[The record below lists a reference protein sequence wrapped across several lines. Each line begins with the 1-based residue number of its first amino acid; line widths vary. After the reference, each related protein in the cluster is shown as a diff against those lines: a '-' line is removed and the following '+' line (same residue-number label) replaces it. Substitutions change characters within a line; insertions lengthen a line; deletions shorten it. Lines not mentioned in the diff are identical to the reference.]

1 MSTTIDN
8 RVLEMRF
15 DNKQFES
22 GVATSMSTLDKLKQK
37 LNLSGASKG
46 LENVGKAAKG
56 VNFSGMTAGI
66 SQVKAGMVSLEGISA
81 GVIAK
86 FSVINNMVNSLMTTG
101 KRMVNALTIDPVKT
115 GFQEYETQIGAIQT
129 ILSNTRQEGT
139 NVEIVNKALDEL
151 NTYADKTIY
160 NFTEMTRNIGTFT
173 AAGVKL
179 DTSVNAIKGIA
190 NLAAVSGSTS
200 QQASTA
206 MYQLSQAL
214 AAGKVS
220 LMDWN
225 SVVNAGMGGKVFQDA
240 LIRTS
245 ELLGTGAKAAIEAN
259 GSFRESLTQSGWLTT
274 EVLTETLNQLAGTY
288 SKADLMAQGFSESQ
302 ATEIAALAKD
312 AEDAATKVKTF
323 TQLWDVMKE
332 AAQSGWAQT
341 WRLIVGDFEEA
352 KNLLTPLS
360 EFFTGIIGKFSDA
373 RNKLLE
379 SALATNIRDMFEG
392 IDKSLNTLLE
402 PLDKAKEAITDI
414 GKVVDDVILGKFG
427 NGQERFDSLT
437 ESGYNWMEVQNKVN
451 ESLKDGF
458 RYTEEQIAEQDKLI
472 KSQKKSAETTEE
484 GTEATGE
491 ATEEVRK
498 LTKAEKDR
506 IKTLGSMSEESMRS
520 LGYSEAQINAIKT
533 LKDLSDKLGL
543 SFNEL
548 IDNMDD
554 LNGRWLLINS
564 FKNIGEALGKVFS
577 SLGSAW
583 RDVFDPI
590 KPEQIFDAVAAM
602 HRFTEEL
609 IMSDGNADKLRS
621 TFKGLF
627 AAIDLI
633 TSIVGGGAKFA
644 FDILSSVLGAFDMNI
659 LDLTAGI
666 GEAIFSFN
674 EWIREQNAVSK
685 ALDKFVS
692 KMPGYVG
699 KLKSWFDAFKETPA
713 VDKFLDA
720 INNIKKAFSDFSLD
734 EIDLSELANTLGTN
748 LANALLSLP
757 EIAMQIG
764 RDVMAGF
771 QNGIEDGISNS
782 IIGRIIS
789 FCAEFI
795 SAFAAALGV
804 HSPSTITFAIAGFVI
819 AGFVLGLVNKFPIIL
834 DAIKYIGEQI
844 VNAFK
849 QIWDL
854 VIDENGN
861 IEWDKVF
868 SGGLIISSL
877 FMLKKLVDAV
887 DGISDAIGGIGD
899 ILEGAG
905 DVLKSFSK
913 TLNSLSW
920 DLKAKA
926 IQKMAISIAILAG
939 AVYVLSTIKDP
950 GQLWNAVGVIGA
962 LAAIVLALAGAME
975 LMSKASIT
983 YEKGKLNIEG
993 LKASILQ
1000 IGATLLML
1008 GLVVKIIGEMKPD
1021 EAKAGF
1027 IALTGLMIEVIAFM
1041 AVVGQVVKGG
1051 AAENIDKVG
1060 KLMTKLAIA
1069 MILMT
1074 AVVKLASGL
1083 SADEMLQGA
1092 AFAAAFALFV
1102 IAITKI
1108 AKSAGNNV
1116 GKVGGMVLKITF
1128 AMGLMVGVVKLID
1141 MLEPG
1146 EMIKGVAFA
1155 TAFGLFVR
1163 ALVKATTIGK
1173 KQQIAKIGG
1182 LILSM
1187 TVSLGLMVGVVKLV
1201 GKLSAGEMLK
1211 GVAFVGAFILFVKA
1225 LVKIVN
1231 VGNEGQMIKVG
1242 GTLLALS
1249 VAVGILAGVSAL
1261 LGSLDISS
1269 LTKGITAVGLLSIF
1283 MTGMIKA
1290 LKGAQNV
1297 KSSIMMLAVSIG
1309 IMAVAVTALSMIDT
1323 GDLAAATIALS
1334 TLMGMFALMEK
1345 SLSGLKKVPIAPIIT
1360 MVAVVGALAT
1370 VIFLLKDIDAESVIG
1385 SAVAISALML
1395 SMSAALRI
1403 ISGIGKTAIG
1413 ALKGILS
1420 LTAMVVP
1427 LLSFVFVLK
1436 RMSGIESAKQNV
1448 ILLVGMMTAMTLLL
1462 GVLTLIG
1469 HFWIGAAAGLIA
1481 LTAMAIPMFVFVE
1494 MIKRMN
1500 GVENA
1505 TTNTMLLITFMS
1517 IMTDLL
1523 VKIALVGP
1531 LAIIGVAAMA
1541 GLTLLMGAIGT
1552 MAVAIGALMD
1562 KFPSIQKFLDTG
1574 LPVLEQL
1581 AGSIGTMIGKFIGG
1595 FGEGL
1600 SDSLPAIGDNIT
1612 SLMEKLAT
1620 ASEKA
1625 SGIEG
1630 SSFDGVKQLMET
1642 LANIG
1647 WTSVKTTIADIF
1659 SFGDSSIT
1667 KFQDDG
1673 VAFFDAMKA
1682 IGDSVKEVKI
1692 DEEAFNTV
1700 MTATER
1706 LSELQNSLPKMDGV
1720 ISWFTGDK
1728 DLATFG
1734 QKIAQF
1740 MVSMKTAFSNISDV
1754 TIDAD
1759 SLGQIISATEKLSEL
1774 QNSLPKMDGVI
1785 SWFTGDKDL
1794 ATFGRKIRQFM
1805 TSIQTAFSISNDV
1818 TIDADSLNQII
1829 SATERLSGIQ
1839 SSLETMDGVISWFE
1853 GDKDLSTFG
1862 YKIAQFMASIQTAFS
1877 PSNEITI
1884 DADSLDQIIS
1894 ATEKLSGLQSSLESM
1909 DGVISWFTGDKDLAT
1924 FGWKIAQFGSSMAT
1938 FAQNIEGGIG
1948 EEDVTS
1954 VKNAANIMLELQK
1967 MIPEEDTS
1975 WFDNSSKLTDFGT
1988 SLKNFGGFLN
1998 AYSQQISSVD
2008 TEKMNSVSTIVSKL
2022 VTLSSSLIDF
2032 DPEGIEKF
2040 KKVKGIGTA
2049 ISDYSKKVEDIESGK
2064 VTTSV
2069 SVAIRLKNLIT
2080 SLAGIDPSGVSNFK
2094 IGPIG
2099 SAIKSY
2105 SASVAGIDPGAI
2117 SSSISAATKLKNF
2130 ISSLSGFDG
2139 SGVASFKSAVSSLGK
2154 TNLDGIVN
2162 AFSGADS
2169 ALSGIGSNLIS
2180 SLANGIKSRSSS
2192 ATSAA
2197 TTVVNSVANVF
2208 RGNFGRLNT
2217 LGAGLMGNFVMG
2229 MRSRSSSVISAA
2241 TSVLSSA
2248 ANAARGYYGSFYS
2261 SGSYVA
2267 SGFAAGIRNNIWAAA
2282 SAAAAMASAASAAA
2296 RANLKIKSPSR
2307 VFKKIGSYV
2316 PQGFAIGIKMYGNL
2330 VKNSVSTM
2338 SDKAIN
2344 TTQKAISRV
2353 NELLD
2358 SDMDNQPSI
2367 RPVLDLSDIKTGA
2380 SAINGMLNGKRS
2392 IGVIANLGSIS
2403 STMGNRNQNGNDDVV
2418 YAINKLRKELGNIGG
2433 TQYNIG
2439 GITYDDGSNMAEL
2452 VQSLIRAAKIERRI

>member
-288 SKADLMAQGFSESQ
+288 SKADLMAKGFSESQ

-437 ESGYNWMEVQNKVN
+437 KSGYNWMEVQNKVN

-506 IKTLGSMSEESMRS
+506 IKILGSMSEESMRS

-543 SFNEL
+543 SFSEL

-590 KPEQIFDAVAAM
+590 KPEQIFDAVVAM

-644 FDILSSVLGAFDMNI
+644 FDVLSSVLGAFDMNI
-659 LDLTAGI
+659 LDLTGGI

-692 KMPGYVG
+692 KIPGYVG

-713 VDKFLDA
+713 VDRFLDA

-834 DAIKYIGEQI
+834 DVIKYIGEQI

-939 AVYVLSTIKDP
+939 AVYALSTIKDP

-975 LMSKASIT
+975 LMSKASVT

-1027 IALTGLMIEVIAFM
+1027 IALTGLTVEVIAFM

-1074 AVVKLASGL
+1074 VVVKLASGL

-1102 IAITKI
+1102 IAITKV

-1141 MLEPG
+1141 TLEPS
-1146 EMIKGVAFA
+1146 EMLKGAAFA
-1155 TAFGLFVR
+1155 TAFGVFVR

-1249 VAVGILAGVSAL
+1249 VAIGILAGVSAL
-1261 LGSLDISS
+1261 LGSLDISG
-1269 LTKGITAVGLLSIF
+1269 LAKGITAVGLLSVF
-1283 MTGMIKA
+1283 MAGMVKA

-1297 KSSIMMLAVSIG
+1297 KSSVMMLAVSIG

-1345 SLSGLKKVPIAPIIT
+1345 SLSGMNGVKMGPLIMMTI
-1360 MVAVVGALAT
+1360 VVGALGGILAILASLNPGPSIEIAASIGVLMLTLSKSLEMIDNVGRISKNTLKSMAVLGAIAGGMGLILTGLSKLNPGPTLEIAT
-1370 VIFLLKDIDAESVIG
+1370 SISEVLIAM
-1385 SAVAISALML
+1385 SASAL
-1395 SMSAALRI
+1395 
-1403 ISGIGKTAIG
+1403 
-1413 ALKGILS
+1413 ILS
-1420 LTAMVVP
+1420 
-1427 LLSFVFVLK
+1427 K
-1436 RMSGIESAKQNV
+1436 IGIFGGIAAK
-1448 ILLVGMMTAMTLLL
+1448 
-1462 GVLTLIG
+1462 
-1469 HFWIGAAAGLIA
+1469 GAAAMLAVVAGAGTILAGLA
-1481 LTAMAIPMFVFVE
+1481 
-1494 MIKRMN
+1494 
-1500 GVENA
+1500 G
-1505 TTNTMLLITFMS
+1505 
-1517 IMTDLL
+1517 
-1523 VKIALVGP
+1523 LVGSIP
-1531 LAIIGVAAMA
+1531 GAKEFLEKGIPILETVGKALGS
-1541 GLTLLMGAIGT
+1541 LLGG
-1552 MAVAIGALMD
+1552 
-1562 KFPSIQKFLDTG
+1562 
-1574 LPVLEQL
+1574 
-1581 AGSIGTMIGKFIGG
+1581 FIGG
-1595 FGEGL
+1595 IGEGITG
-1600 SDSLPAIGDNIT
+1600 SLTPMAEDIT
-1612 SLMEKLAT
+1612 SMMEEL
-1620 ASEKA
+1620 SKA
-1625 SGIEG
+1625 SDKASWVKGE
-1630 SSFDGVKQLMET
+1630 SFDGVKKLLET
-1642 LANIG
+1642 LGSIG
-1647 WTSVKTTIADIF
+1647 LTTVGTSISDIF
-1659 SFGDSSIT
+1659 TLGGTSMD
-1667 KFQDDG
+1667 KFQTDG
-1673 VAFFDAMKA
+1673 VAFFEAMKA
-1682 IGDSVKEVKI
+1682 VGEAANGIKI
-1692 DEEAFNTV
+1692 DEESFNAV
-1700 MTATER
+1700 IMSAEK
-1706 LSELQNSLPKMDGV
+1706 LAELQTSLPKMDG
-1720 ISWFTGDK
+1720 ILSWFTGDK

-1734 QKIAQF
+1734 AKVSEF
-1740 MVSMKTAFSNISDV
+1740 MSSMKTAFGTTNGITVNEESFNAVVSASKQLAKLQSSLEEIGGVISWFKGRDDLGTFGRNVGAFMTSMKDAFGVSNEITVNEESFNAVVSASKQLAKLQSSLEEIGGVISWFKGRDDLGTFGKSV
-1754 TIDAD
+1754 GNFMSSMKTAFADLGETKIDND
-1759 SLGQIISATEKLSEL
+1759 SITSIINAATKLSEL
-1774 QNSLPKMDGVI
+1774 QSSLENIGGVI
-1785 SWFTGDKDL
+1785 DWFTGRDDL
-1794 ATFGRKIRQFM
+1794 GTFGEKIGQFA
-1805 TSIQTAFSISNDV
+1805 TAMGTLKTKMGEDGIS
-1818 TIDADSLNQII
+1818 
-1829 SATERLSGIQ
+1829 E
-1839 SSLETMDGVISWFE
+1839 GVI
-1853 GDKDLSTFG
+1853 
-1862 YKIAQFMASIQTAFS
+1862 
-1877 PSNEITI
+1877 
-1884 DADSLDQIIS
+1884 
-1894 ATEKLSGLQSSLESM
+1894 
-1909 DGVISWFTGDKDLAT
+1909 
-1924 FGWKIAQFGSSMAT
+1924 
-1938 FAQNIEGGIG
+1938 
-1948 EEDVTS
+1948 TS
-1954 VKNAANIMLELQK
+1954 VTNAGNAIIALQEAL
-1967 MIPEEDTS
+1967 PTES
-1975 WFDNSSKLTDFGT
+1975 WFDGKMDLDTFSSYIDKFATAMSEFSTTAAEMKPDAIDTAISTAYRIKNLISALSEIEDMEAANAFAGVGVGDGPLINLGQAIGTFGESVANIEVEKVNT
-1988 SLKNFGGFLN
+1988 AVSTALKLKNF
-1998 AYSQQISSVD
+1998 A
-2008 TEKMNSVSTIVSKL
+2008 
-2022 VTLSSSLIDF
+2022 SSLTDF

-2064 VTTSV
+2064 VTS
-2069 SVAIRLKNLIT
+2069 SISDAIRLKNLIT
-2080 SLAGIDPSGVSNFK
+2080 SLVGIDPSGVSNFK

-2099 SAIKSY
+2099 TAIKSY
-2105 SASVAGIDPGAI
+2105 SASIAGIDPGAI

-2169 ALSGIGSNLIS
+2169 TLSGIGSNLIS
-2180 SLANGIKSRSSS
+2180 SLSNGINSRTSS

-2197 TTVVNSVANVF
+2197 TTVINSVANVF
-2208 RGNFGRLNT
+2208 RGNFGRFNT

-2229 MRSRSSSVISAA
+2229 IRSRSSSAISAA

-2248 ANAARGYYGSFYS
+2248 ASAARGYYGSFYS

-2267 SGFAAGIRNNIWAAA
+2267 SGFAAGIRDNIWSAAM
-2282 SAAAAMASAASAAA
+2282 AAAAMASAASAAA

-2330 VKNSVSTM
+2330 VKSSVSTM

-2344 TTQKAISRV
+2344 TTQKAMSRV

-2403 STMGNRNQNGNDDVV
+2403 STMGNRNQNSNDDVV
-2418 YAINKLRKELGNIGG
+2418 YAINKLRKELGNVGG

-2439 GITYDDGSNMAEL
+2439 GITYDDGSNIAEL

>member
-37 LNLSGASKG
+37 LNLSCASKG

-225 SVVNAGMGGKVFQDA
+225 SVVNAGMGGKIFQDA

-437 ESGYNWMEVQNKVN
+437 KSGYNWMEVQNKVN

-472 KSQKKSAETTEE
+472 KSQKKSVETTEE

-602 HRFTEEL
+602 HKFTEEL

-644 FDILSSVLGAFDMNI
+644 FDVLSSVLGAFDMNI
-659 LDLTAGI
+659 LDLTGGI

-713 VDKFLDA
+713 VDRFLDA

-834 DAIKYIGEQI
+834 DVIKYIGEQI

-939 AVYVLSTIKDP
+939 AVYALSTIKDP

-975 LMSKASIT
+975 LMSKASVT

-1027 IALTGLMIEVIAFM
+1027 IALTGLMVEVIAFM

-1074 AVVKLASGL
+1074 VVVKLASGL

-1092 AFAAAFALFV
+1092 AFAAAFAIFV
-1102 IAITKI
+1102 IAITKV

-1141 MLEPG
+1141 TLEPS
-1146 EMIKGVAFA
+1146 EMLKGAAFA
-1155 TAFGLFVR
+1155 TAFGVFVR

-1249 VAVGILAGVSAL
+1249 VAIGILAGVSAL
-1261 LGSLDISS
+1261 LGSLDISG
-1269 LTKGITAVGLLSIF
+1269 LAKGITAVGLLSIF

-1345 SLSGLKKVPIAPIIT
+1345 SLSGMNGVKMGPLIMMTI
-1360 MVAVVGALAT
+1360 VVGALGGILAILASLNPGPSIEIAASIGVLMLTLSKSLEMIDNVGRISKNTLKSMAVLGAIAGGMGLILTGLSKLNPGPTLEIAT
-1370 VIFLLKDIDAESVIG
+1370 SISEVLIAM
-1385 SAVAISALML
+1385 SASAL
-1395 SMSAALRI
+1395 
-1403 ISGIGKTAIG
+1403 
-1413 ALKGILS
+1413 ILS
-1420 LTAMVVP
+1420 
-1427 LLSFVFVLK
+1427 K
-1436 RMSGIESAKQNV
+1436 IGIFGGIAAK
-1448 ILLVGMMTAMTLLL
+1448 
-1462 GVLTLIG
+1462 
-1469 HFWIGAAAGLIA
+1469 GAAAMLAVVAGAGTILAGLAGLI
-1481 LTAMAIPMFVFVE
+1481 
-1494 MIKRMN
+1494 
-1500 GVENA
+1500 
-1505 TTNTMLLITFMS
+1505 
-1517 IMTDLL
+1517 
-1523 VKIALVGP
+1523 
-1531 LAIIGVAAMA
+1531 
-1541 GLTLLMGAIGT
+1541 
-1552 MAVAIGALMD
+1552 
-1562 KFPSIQKFLDTG
+1562 
-1574 LPVLEQL
+1574 
-1581 AGSIGTMIGKFIGG
+1581 GSIPGAKEFLEKGIPILETVGKALGSLLGGFIGG
-1595 FGEGL
+1595 IGEGITG
-1600 SDSLPAIGDNIT
+1600 SLTPMAEDIT
-1612 SLMEKLAT
+1612 SMMEELSK
-1620 ASEKA
+1620 ASDKA
-1625 SGIEG
+1625 SGVKGE
-1630 SSFDGVKQLMET
+1630 SFDGVKKLLET
-1642 LANIG
+1642 LGSIG
-1647 WTSVKTTIADIF
+1647 LTTVGTSISDIF
-1659 SFGDSSIT
+1659 TLGGTSMD
-1667 KFQDDG
+1667 KFQTDG
-1673 VAFFDAMKA
+1673 VAFFEAMKA
-1682 IGDSVKEVKI
+1682 VGEAANGIKI
-1692 DEEAFNTV
+1692 DEESFNAVITS
-1700 MTATER
+1700 AEK
-1706 LSELQNSLPKMDGV
+1706 LAELQTSLPKMDG
-1720 ISWFTGDK
+1720 ILSWFTGDK

-1734 QKIAQF
+1734 TKVSEF
-1740 MVSMKTAFSNISDV
+1740 MSSMKTAFGTTNGITVNEESFNAVVSASKQLAKLQSSLEEIGGVISWFKGRDDLGTFGKSV
-1754 TIDAD
+1754 GNFMSSMKTAFADLGETKIDND
-1759 SLGQIISATEKLSEL
+1759 SITSIINAATKLSEL
-1774 QNSLPKMDGVI
+1774 QSSLENIGGVI
-1785 SWFTGDKDL
+1785 DWFTGRDDL
-1794 ATFGRKIRQFM
+1794 GTFGEKIGQFA
-1805 TSIQTAFSISNDV
+1805 TAMGTLKTKMGEDGIS
-1818 TIDADSLNQII
+1818 
-1829 SATERLSGIQ
+1829 E
-1839 SSLETMDGVISWFE
+1839 GVI
-1853 GDKDLSTFG
+1853 
-1862 YKIAQFMASIQTAFS
+1862 
-1877 PSNEITI
+1877 
-1884 DADSLDQIIS
+1884 
-1894 ATEKLSGLQSSLESM
+1894 
-1909 DGVISWFTGDKDLAT
+1909 
-1924 FGWKIAQFGSSMAT
+1924 
-1938 FAQNIEGGIG
+1938 
-1948 EEDVTS
+1948 TS
-1954 VKNAANIMLELQK
+1954 VTNAGNAIIALQEAL
-1967 MIPEEDTS
+1967 PTES
-1975 WFDNSSKLTDFGT
+1975 WFDGKMDLDTFSSYIDKFATAMSEFSTTAAEMKPDAIDTAISTAYRIKNLISALSEIEDMEAANAFAGVGVGDGPLINLGQAIGTFGESVANIEVEKVNT
-1988 SLKNFGGFLN
+1988 AVSTALKLKNF
-1998 AYSQQISSVD
+1998 A
-2008 TEKMNSVSTIVSKL
+2008 
-2022 VTLSSSLIDF
+2022 SSLIDF
-2032 DPEGIEKF
+2032 KPDGIEKF

-2069 SVAIRLKNLIT
+2069 SVAIKLKNLIT

-2099 SAIKSY
+2099 TAIKSY
-2105 SASVAGIDPGAI
+2105 SASVAGIDAGAI

-2169 ALSGIGSNLIS
+2169 TLSGIGSNLIS
-2180 SLANGIKSRSSS
+2180 SLSNGINSRTSS

-2197 TTVVNSVANVF
+2197 TTVINSVANVF
-2208 RGNFGRLNT
+2208 RGNFGRFNT

-2229 MRSRSSSVISAA
+2229 IRSRSSSAISAA

-2248 ANAARGYYGSFYS
+2248 ASAARGYYGSFYS

-2267 SGFAAGIRNNIWAAA
+2267 SGFAAGIRDNIWSAAM
-2282 SAAAAMASAASAAA
+2282 AAAAMASAASAAA

-2330 VKNSVSTM
+2330 VKSSVSTM

-2344 TTQKAISRV
+2344 TTQKAMSRV

-2418 YAINKLRKELGNIGG
+2418 YAINKLRKELGNVGG

-2439 GITYDDGSNMAEL
+2439 GITYDDGSNIAEL